1 MISGINNPEKAVVLQ
16 TTLTAG
22 DRDRL
27 RELGRRVYGIRK
39 LSDFMQYLID
49 RELNGAVNSVRAK
62 KGEEPVEEK
71 VESLKPLLA
80 NPFTQ

>member
-1 MISGINNPEKAVVLQ
+1 MISGIKDPEKAVVLQ
-16 TTLTAG
+16 TTLTAE

-49 RELNGAVNSVRAK
+49 RELNEAVNSVRAK

-71 VESLKPLLA
+71 VERQKPLMT
-80 NPFTQ
+80 NPFK